1 MFELP
6 HNAELYA
13 SDNRGIYIPQYFAE
27 SIQRECLGGVSNEDM
42 QILLDGPEAEYY
54 WDAWDTVL
62 DNAIL
67 TDKNGKRWSLY
78 QDGDLWLVP
87 EDWIPEG
94 DY

>member
-27 SIQRECLGGVSNEDM
+27 SIQMECLGGVSGEDM
-42 QILLDGPEAEYY
+42 QILLDGPETEYY
-54 WDAWDTVL
+54 CEAWDMVL
-62 DNAIL
+62 NNAVL
-67 TDKNGKRWSLY
+67 TDKSGKRWTLY

-87 EDWIPEG
+87 EDWTPEE
-94 DY
+94 DC